1 MEKLTTEPVKE
12 KEVSVRCD
20 HKCFECI
27 FEDCVND
34 VITASE
40 KAEGCAEKPH
50 DALLAGAQ
58 IQAVHF
64 AGRRIKNR
72 YGRHLPYRSVF
83 CLIHAEAFLQQLQCR
98 LRRS

>member
-40 KAEGCAEKPH
+40 KAEARLRDISYTSYGHVIHQKPTKRKH
-50 DALLAGAQ
+50 R
-58 IQAVHF
+58 
-64 AGRRIKNR
+64 GRR
-72 YGRHLPYRSVF
+72 
-83 CLIHAEAFLQQLQCR
+83 
-98 LRRS
+98 